1 MNMNV
6 IFDFELSLLY
16 MFAVQVQKLQIIM
29 GSSNLNAYAILEYLI
44 LLFIG
49 YVSLTEPLQYSKY
62 CSL

>member
-49 YVSLTEPLQYSKY
+49 YVSRTVPSKY
-62 CSL
+62 